1 MLPRDVDA
9 LGNTDYLY
17 ISRVVCILYSDITIR
32 FNGVFAPELANN

>member
-17 ISRVVCILYSDITIR
+17 ISHDTGRTNHDRV
-32 FNGVFAPELANN
+32 F

>member
-17 ISRVVCILYSDITIR
+17 ISRDACKTNHDCI
-32 FNGVFAPELANN
+32 F